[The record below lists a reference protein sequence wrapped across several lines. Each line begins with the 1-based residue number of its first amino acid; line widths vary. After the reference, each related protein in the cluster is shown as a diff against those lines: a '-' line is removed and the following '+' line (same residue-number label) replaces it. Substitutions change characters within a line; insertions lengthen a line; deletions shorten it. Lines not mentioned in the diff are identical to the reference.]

1 MRLSLHPKEAK
12 TAVTRFGGKQAATI
26 YRRVFKHLLNF
37 TLLGKKQ
44 SSHVR
49 KVCHTDTV
57 LLHDRY
63 RGYQRE

>member
-1 MRLSLHPKEAK
+1 
-12 TAVTRFGGKQAATI
+12 
-26 YRRVFKHLLNF
+26 
-37 TLLGKKQ
+37 LLGKKQ